1 MSGAL
6 DEDTVRTVS
15 RGRETVG
22 AVLSSAQGHLQK
34 IFILFV
40 LVLVGTIWA
49 LQTFVWDLLKQDLLF
64 EQMNLT
70 TAEATEIVAVT
81 PFDVI
86 LLQVK
91 VGLIVGAVVSLPVL
105 LYYSR
110 GALRRRGFW
119 PDEPVSRWKVVAAG
133 GLALV
138 LFAGG
143 LAYGYEFFFPVMF
156 NFLAENAVNAGFE
169 PTYSIVKWTEF
180 ILFLTLSFGLAAQ
193 LPLAMSGLALLG
205 VVRYETFRDNWR
217 YAVLG
222 IFAVGA
228 LFSPPDPFTQIMW
241 AVPLVTLYAFS
252 LGVTKFVVLTARAGA
267 NVPVRTVV
275 RRRWN
280 VLAGALVLAGGATY
294 AFLTRG
300 GLAATNDLLGGVGSR
315 YRFPTA
321 GELGVAGLSPTV
333 TAATIAAG
341 VALLVGLV
349 VLFYLRIEALESS
362 AAADAR
368 AGGTATVADAEAT
381 AGEEVASVG
390 EPASIDIDALSAPA
404 VRAAPPEAF
413 ADLSEAEALEHAER
427 AMADDD
433 AEKAELILDRFDEA
447 EGVEPAAD
455 SEDEDEGEETD
466 PITSTAAG
474 MADAFTE
481 EETTEEDIG
490 GYYYDIR
497 FILDSLTSKA
507 IWIVAV
513 FMTVLGGSFIYLYS
527 GGIGDIRDAFLGSM
541 PPELAEEVDIV
552 TLHPVEALIFEMK
565 FSALVAVA
573 VTLPLLA
580 YYAWPALR
588 ERNFV
593 RGHRRVIF
601 GWTGAL
607 VTGLVGG
614 FVLGYLYVAPA
625 IISWLVADALAAEMI
640 IAYRITNFF
649 WLIVFTT
656 AGIGVLADIP
666 VLMVLLNTAGVSY
679 RTMRHRWREIVVGI
693 LAFAAVF
700 TPAGITTMFLVTVP
714 LLVAYSVGIGVLY
727 ALTLGGRRDLV
738 DPRWTYEPD
747 AESA

>member
-6 DEDTVRTVS
+6 DEDTVRTVN

-49 LQTFVWDLLKQDLLF
+49 LQTFVWDLLKQDLLY
-64 EQMNLT
+64 EQMDLT
-70 TAEATEIVAVT
+70 TAEATEVVAVT

-91 VGLIVGAVVSLPVL
+91 VGIIIGVVVCLPVL

-110 GALRRRGFW
+110 GALKQRGIW
-119 PDEPVSRWKVVAAG
+119 PDRRVARWKLVAAA
-133 GLALV
+133 GLALL
-138 LFAGG
+138 LFVGG
-143 LAYGYEFFFPVMF
+143 LAYGYEFFFPIMF

-205 VVRYETFRDNWR
+205 VVRYETFRDKWR

-222 IFAVGA
+222 IFALGA

-275 RRRWN
+275 RERWN
-280 VLAGALVLAGGATY
+280 VLAGVLVLAGGGTY
-294 AFLTRG
+294 AYLTRG
-300 GLAATNDLLGGVGSR
+300 GLAATNDLLARIGSR

-321 GELGVAGLSPTV
+321 GELGIAGLSPAA
-333 TAATIAAG
+333 TAAVLAAG

-349 VLFYLRIEALESS
+349 VLFYLRIKALESY
-362 AAADAR
+362 AADVDALG
-368 AGGTATVADAEAT
+368 AEPVPDAEAT
-381 AGEEVASVG
+381 AGETAASVG

-413 ADLSEAEALEHAER
+413 ADLSEGEALEHAER
-427 AMADDD
+427 AMEEGD
-433 AEKAELILDRFDEA
+433 AEKAELVLERFDEA
-447 EGVEPAAD
+447 EDIEPEEVEAD
-455 SEDEDEGEETD
+455 DESD

-481 EETTEEDIG
+481 DETTEDDIG

-513 FMTVLGGSFIYLYS
+513 FMAVLGGSFVYLYS
-527 GGIGDIRDAFLGSM
+527 GGIGDIRDAFLSSM
-541 PPELAEEVDIV
+541 PPGLAEEVNIV
-552 TLHPVEALIFEMK
+552 TLHPVEALIFEVK
-565 FSALVAVA
+565 FSALLAAVA
-573 VTLPLLA
+573 VLPLVV
-580 YYAWPALR
+580 YFAWPAIE
-588 ERNFV
+588 ER
-593 RGHRRVIF
+593 GIT
-601 GWTGAL
+601 TGDRSILGVWGGTIILA
-607 VTGLVGG
+607 LVGG
-614 FVLGYLYVAPA
+614 TLVGFFYIAPA
-625 IISWLVADALAAEMI
+625 IIGFLATDALTSAMV
-640 IAYRITNFF
+640 IAYRINNFG
-649 WLIVFTT
+649 WLVIFTT
-656 AGIGVLADIP
+656 
-666 VLMVLLNTAGVSY
+666 
-679 RTMRHRWREIVVGI
+679 
-693 LAFAAVF
+693 
-700 TPAGITTMFLVTVP
+700 
-714 LLVAYSVGIGVLY
+714 VGIGILVEIPVTMVLFHRGRIVSY
-727 ALTLGGRRDLV
+727 TTMRRHWRVVVLGFFAVAGLV
-738 DPRWTYEPD
+738 SPKGVFTMLILAIPASFAFGVGLGLLWLYTRITGTRTPKAKGEAAD
-747 AESA
+747 

>member
-6 DEDTVRTVS
+6 DEDTVRTVN

-49 LQTFVWDLLKQDLLF
+49 LQTFVWDLLKQDLLY
-64 EQMNLT
+64 EQMDLT

-91 VGLIVGAVVSLPVL
+91 VGIIIGVVVCLPVL

-110 GALRRRGFW
+110 GALKQRGIW
-119 PDEPVSRWKVVAAG
+119 PNRSVARWKLVAAA
-133 GLALV
+133 GLALL
-138 LFAGG
+138 LFVGG
-143 LAYGYEFFFPVMF
+143 LAYGYELFFPIMF

-205 VVRYETFRDNWR
+205 VVRYETFRDKWR

-222 IFAVGA
+222 IFVMGA

-252 LGVTKFVVLTARAGA
+252 LGVTKFLVLTARAGA

-275 RRRWN
+275 RERWN
-280 VLAGALVLAGGATY
+280 VLAGVLVLAGGGTY
-294 AFLTRG
+294 AYLTRG
-300 GLAATNDLLGGVGSR
+300 GLAATNDLLARIGSR

-321 GELGVAGLSPTV
+321 GDLGVAGLSP
-333 TAATIAAG
+333 AASAAVLAAV
-341 VALLVGLV
+341 VALLAALV
-349 VLFYLRIEALESS
+349 VLFYLRIKALESY
-362 AAADAR
+362 AANADAI
-368 AGGTATVADAEAT
+368 AGGTGAVPDAEAT
-381 AGEEVASVG
+381 AGETAASVG

-413 ADLSEAEALEHAER
+413 ADLSEGEALEHAER
-427 AMADDD
+427 AMKEGD
-433 AEKAELILDRFDEA
+433 AEKAELVLERFDEA
-447 EGVEPAAD
+447 EDIEPA
-455 SEDEDEGEETD
+455 EDEEADDSD

-481 EETTEEDIG
+481 EETTEDDIG

-513 FMTVLGGSFIYLYS
+513 FMAVLGGSFVYLYS
-527 GGIGDIRDAFLGSM
+527 GGIGDIRDAFLSSM
-541 PPELAEEVDIV
+541 PPGLAEEVSIV
-552 TLHPVEALIFEMK
+552 TLHPVEALIFEVK
-565 FSALVAVA
+565 FSALLAAVA
-573 VTLPLLA
+573 VLPLVV
-580 YYAWPALR
+580 YFAWPAIE
-588 ERNFV
+588 ER
-593 RGHRRVIF
+593 GIT
-601 GWTGAL
+601 TGDRSILGVWGATIVL
-607 VTGLVGG
+607 ALVGG
-614 FVLGYLYVAPA
+614 TLLGFFYIAPA
-625 IISWLVADALAAEMI
+625 IIGFLATDALTSAMV
-640 IAYRITNFF
+640 IAYRINNFG
-649 WLIVFTT
+649 WLVIFTT
-656 AGIGVLADIP
+656 VG
-666 VLMVLLNTAGVSY
+666 
-679 RTMRHRWREIVVGI
+679 VGI
-693 LAFAAVF
+693 LVEIPVTMLLFHRGGIVSYTTMRRHWRVVVLGFFAVAGLVSPKGVF
-700 TPAGITTMFLVTVP
+700 TMLILAIPASFAFGVGLG
-714 LLVAYSVGIGVLY
+714 LLWLY
-727 ALTLGGRRDLV
+727 TRIAGTLAPKTKGEAAD
-738 DPRWTYEPD
+738 
-747 AESA
+747 

>member
-6 DEDTVRTVS
+6 DEDTVRTVN

-49 LQTFVWDLLKQDLLF
+49 LQTFVWDLLKQDLLY
-64 EQMNLT
+64 EQMDLT

-91 VGLIVGAVVSLPVL
+91 VGIIIGVVVCLPVL

-110 GALRRRGFW
+110 GALKQRGIW
-119 PDEPVSRWKVVAAG
+119 PDRRVARWKLVAAA
-133 GLALV
+133 GLALL
-138 LFAGG
+138 LFVGG
-143 LAYGYEFFFPVMF
+143 LAYGYEFFFPIMF

-205 VVRYETFRDNWR
+205 VVRYETFRDKWR

-222 IFAVGA
+222 IFALGA

-275 RRRWN
+275 RERWN
-280 VLAGALVLAGGATY
+280 VLAGVLVLAGGGTY
-294 AFLTRG
+294 AYLTRG
-300 GLAATNDLLGGVGSR
+300 GLAATNDLLARIGSR

-321 GELGVAGLSPTV
+321 GELGIAGLSPAA
-333 TAATIAAG
+333 TAAVLAAG

-349 VLFYLRIEALESS
+349 VLFYLRIKALESH
-362 AAADAR
+362 AADVDALG
-368 AGGTATVADAEAT
+368 AEPVPDAEAT
-381 AGEEVASVG
+381 AGETAASVG

-413 ADLSEAEALEHAER
+413 ADLSEGEALEHAER
-427 AMADDD
+427 AMEEGD
-433 AEKAELILDRFDEA
+433 AEKAELVLERFDEA
-447 EGVEPAAD
+447 EDIEPEEVEAD
-455 SEDEDEGEETD
+455 DDSD

-481 EETTEEDIG
+481 DETTEDDIG

-513 FMTVLGGSFIYLYS
+513 FMAVLGGSFVYLYS
-527 GGIGDIRDAFLGSM
+527 GGIGDIRDAFLSSM
-541 PPELAEEVDIV
+541 PPGLAEEVNIV
-552 TLHPVEALIFEMK
+552 TLHPVEALIFEVK
-565 FSALVAVA
+565 FSALLAAVA
-573 VTLPLLA
+573 VLPLVV
-580 YYAWPALR
+580 YFAWPAIE
-588 ERNFV
+588 ERGV
-593 RGHRRVIF
+593 TTGDRSILGAWGGTVIL
-601 GWTGAL
+601 T
-607 VTGLVGG
+607 LVGG
-614 FVLGYLYVAPA
+614 TLVGFFYIAPA
-625 IISWLVADALAAEMI
+625 IIGFLATDALTSAMV
-640 IAYRITNFF
+640 IAYRINNFG
-649 WLIVFTT
+649 WLVIFTT
-656 AGIGVLADIP
+656 
-666 VLMVLLNTAGVSY
+666 
-679 RTMRHRWREIVVGI
+679 
-693 LAFAAVF
+693 
-700 TPAGITTMFLVTVP
+700 
-714 LLVAYSVGIGVLY
+714 VGIGILVEIPVTMVLFHRGRIVSY
-727 ALTLGGRRDLV
+727 TTMRRHWRVVVLGFFAVAGLV
-738 DPRWTYEPD
+738 SPKGVFTMLILAIPASFAFGVGLGLLWLYTRITGTRTPKAKGEAAD
-747 AESA
+747 

>member
-474 MADAFTE
+474 MADAFTD
-481 EETTEEDIG
+481 EETTEDDIG

-507 IWIVAV
+507 IWIVAL
-513 FMTVLGGSFIYLYS
+513 FMTVLGGSFVYLYS
-527 GGIGDIRDAFLGSM
+527 GGIGDIKNAFLRSM
-541 PPELAEEVDIV
+541 PQGLAGEVDIV
-552 TLHPVEALIFEMK
+552 TLHPVEALIFEVK
-565 FSALVAVA
+565 FSVLLAA
-573 VTLPLLA
+573 VTVLPLVV
-580 YYAWPALR
+580 YFAWPAIE
-588 ERNFV
+588 ERGITTGD
-593 RGHRRVIF
+593 RSILGAWGGTVIL
-601 GWTGAL
+601 T
-607 VTGLVGG
+607 LVGG
-614 FVLGYLYVAPA
+614 TLVGFFYIAPA
-625 IISWLVADALAAEMI
+625 IIGFLATDALTSAMV
-640 IAYRITNFF
+640 IAYRINNFG
-649 WLIVFTT
+649 WLVIFTT
-656 AGIGVLADIP
+656 
-666 VLMVLLNTAGVSY
+666 
-679 RTMRHRWREIVVGI
+679 
-693 LAFAAVF
+693 
-700 TPAGITTMFLVTVP
+700 
-714 LLVAYSVGIGVLY
+714 VGIGILIEIPVTMVLFHRGRIVSY
-727 ALTLGGRRDLV
+727 TAFRRHWRVAVLSFFAAAGLISPKGVFTMLIFAIPASLAYGAGLGLLWLYTRVTGTRTPETKGEVAD
-738 DPRWTYEPD
+738 
-747 AESA
+747 

>member
-507 IWIVAV
+507 IWIVAL
-513 FMTVLGGSFIYLYS
+513 FMTVLGGSFVYLYS
-527 GGIGDIRDAFLGSM
+527 GGIGDIKNAFLRSM
-541 PPELAEEVDIV
+541 PQGLAGEVDIV
-552 TLHPVEALIFEMK
+552 TLHPVEALIFMVK
-565 FSALVAVA
+565 FSVLLAA
-573 VTLPLLA
+573 VTVLPLVV
-580 YYAWPALR
+580 YFAWPAIE
-588 ERNFV
+588 ERGITTGD
-593 RGHRRVIF
+593 RSILGAWGGTVIL
-601 GWTGAL
+601 T
-607 VTGLVGG
+607 LVGG
-614 FVLGYLYVAPA
+614 TLVGFFYIAPA
-625 IISWLVADALAAEMI
+625 IIGFLATDALTSAMV
-640 IAYRITNFF
+640 IAYRINNFG
-649 WLIVFTT
+649 WLVIFTT
-656 AGIGVLADIP
+656 
-666 VLMVLLNTAGVSY
+666 
-679 RTMRHRWREIVVGI
+679 
-693 LAFAAVF
+693 
-700 TPAGITTMFLVTVP
+700 
-714 LLVAYSVGIGVLY
+714 VGIGILIEIPVTMVLFHRGRIVSY
-727 ALTLGGRRDLV
+727 TAFRRHWRVAVLSFFAAAGLISPKGVFTMLIFAIPASLAYGAGLGLLWLYTRVTGTRTPETKGEVAD
-738 DPRWTYEPD
+738 
-747 AESA
+747 

>member
-513 FMTVLGGSFIYLYS
+513 FMAVLGGSFIYLYS
-527 GGIGDIRDAFLGSM
+527 GGIGDIKNAFLRSM
-541 PPELAEEVDIV
+541 PQGLAGEVDIV
-552 TLHPVEALIFEMK
+552 TLHPVEALIFEVK
-565 FSALVAVA
+565 FSVLLAA
-573 VTLPLLA
+573 VTVLPLVV
-580 YYAWPALR
+580 YFAWPAIE
-588 ERNFV
+588 ERGITTGD
-593 RGHRRVIF
+593 RSILGAWGGTVIL
-601 GWTGAL
+601 T
-607 VTGLVGG
+607 LVGG
-614 FVLGYLYVAPA
+614 TLVGFFYIAPA
-625 IISWLVADALAAEMI
+625 IIGFLATDALTSAMV
-640 IAYRITNFF
+640 IAYRINNFG
-649 WLIVFTT
+649 WLVIFTT
-656 AGIGVLADIP
+656 
-666 VLMVLLNTAGVSY
+666 
-679 RTMRHRWREIVVGI
+679 
-693 LAFAAVF
+693 
-700 TPAGITTMFLVTVP
+700 
-714 LLVAYSVGIGVLY
+714 VGIGILIEIPVTMVLFHRGRIVSY
-727 ALTLGGRRDLV
+727 TAFRRHWRVAVLSFFAAAGLISPKGVFTMLIFAIPASLAYGAGLGLLWLYTRVTGTRTPETKGEVAD
-738 DPRWTYEPD
+738 
-747 AESA
+747 

>member
-6 DEDTVRTVS
+6 DEDTVRTVN

-49 LQTFVWDLLKQDLLF
+49 LQTFVWDLLKQDLLY
-64 EQMNLT
+64 EQMDLT
-70 TAEATEIVAVT
+70 TAEATEVVAVT

-91 VGLIVGAVVSLPVL
+91 VGIIIGVVVCLPVL

-110 GALRRRGFW
+110 GALKQRGIW
-119 PDEPVSRWKVVAAG
+119 PDRRVARWKLVAAA
-133 GLALV
+133 GLALL
-138 LFAGG
+138 LFVGG
-143 LAYGYEFFFPVMF
+143 LAYGYEFFFPIMF

-205 VVRYETFRDNWR
+205 VVRYETFRDKWR

-222 IFAVGA
+222 IFALGA

-275 RRRWN
+275 RERWN
-280 VLAGALVLAGGATY
+280 VLAGVLVLAGGGTY
-294 AFLTRG
+294 AYLTRG
-300 GLAATNDLLGGVGSR
+300 GLAATNDLLARIGSR

-321 GELGVAGLSPTV
+321 GELGIAGLSP
-333 TAATIAAG
+333 AATATVLAAG

-349 VLFYLRIEALESS
+349 VLFYLRIKALESY
-362 AAADAR
+362 AADVDALG
-368 AGGTATVADAEAT
+368 AEPVPDAEAT
-381 AGEEVASVG
+381 AGETAASVG

-413 ADLSEAEALEHAER
+413 ADLSEGEALEHAER
-427 AMADDD
+427 AMEEGN
-433 AEKAELILDRFDEA
+433 AEKAELVLERFDEA
-447 EGVEPAAD
+447 EDIEPEEVEAD
-455 SEDEDEGEETD
+455 DESD

-481 EETTEEDIG
+481 DETTEDDIG

-513 FMTVLGGSFIYLYS
+513 FMAVLGGSFVYLYS
-527 GGIGDIRDAFLGSM
+527 GGIGDIRDAFLSSM
-541 PPELAEEVDIV
+541 PPGLAEEVNIV
-552 TLHPVEALIFEMK
+552 TLHPVEALIFEVK
-565 FSALVAVA
+565 FSALLAAVA
-573 VTLPLLA
+573 VLPLVV
-580 YYAWPALR
+580 YFAWPAIE
-588 ERNFV
+588 ER
-593 RGHRRVIF
+593 GIT
-601 GWTGAL
+601 TGDRSILGVWGGTIILA
-607 VTGLVGG
+607 LVGG
-614 FVLGYLYVAPA
+614 TLVGFFYIAPA
-625 IISWLVADALAAEMI
+625 IIGFLATDALTSAMV
-640 IAYRITNFF
+640 IAYRINNFG
-649 WLIVFTT
+649 WLVIFTT
-656 AGIGVLADIP
+656 
-666 VLMVLLNTAGVSY
+666 
-679 RTMRHRWREIVVGI
+679 
-693 LAFAAVF
+693 
-700 TPAGITTMFLVTVP
+700 
-714 LLVAYSVGIGVLY
+714 VGIGILVEIPVTMVLFHRGRIVSY
-727 ALTLGGRRDLV
+727 TTMRRHWRVVVLGFFAVAGLV
-738 DPRWTYEPD
+738 SPKGVFTMLILAIPASFAFGVGLGLLWLYTRITGTRTPKAKGEAAD
-747 AESA
+747 

>member
-427 AMADDD
+427 VMADDD

-507 IWIVAV
+507 IWIVAL
-513 FMTVLGGSFIYLYS
+513 FMTVLGGSFVYLYS
-527 GGIGDIRDAFLGSM
+527 GGIGDIKNAFLRSM
-541 PPELAEEVDIV
+541 PQGLAGEVDIV
-552 TLHPVEALIFEMK
+552 TLHPVEALIFEVK
-565 FSALVAVA
+565 FSVLLAA
-573 VTLPLLA
+573 VTVLPLVV
-580 YYAWPALR
+580 YFAWPAIE
-588 ERNFV
+588 ERGITTGD
-593 RGHRRVIF
+593 RSILGAWGGTVIL
-601 GWTGAL
+601 T
-607 VTGLVGG
+607 LVGG
-614 FVLGYLYVAPA
+614 TLVGFFYIAPA
-625 IISWLVADALAAEMI
+625 IIGFLATDALTSAMV
-640 IAYRITNFF
+640 IAYRINNFG
-649 WLIVFTT
+649 WLVIFTT
-656 AGIGVLADIP
+656 
-666 VLMVLLNTAGVSY
+666 
-679 RTMRHRWREIVVGI
+679 
-693 LAFAAVF
+693 
-700 TPAGITTMFLVTVP
+700 
-714 LLVAYSVGIGVLY
+714 VGIGILIEIPVTMVLFHRGRIVSY
-727 ALTLGGRRDLV
+727 TAFRRHWRVAVLSFFAAAGLISPKGVFTMLIFAIPASLAYGAGLGLLWLYTRVTGTRTPETKGEVAD
-738 DPRWTYEPD
+738 
-747 AESA
+747 

>member
-6 DEDTVRTVS
+6 DEDTVRTVN

-22 AVLSSAQGHLQK
+22 AMLSSAQGHLQK

-91 VGLIVGAVVSLPVL
+91 VGLIVGVVASLPVL

-110 GALRRRGFW
+110 GALKRRGVW
-119 PDEPVSRWKVVAAG
+119 PDGPVSRWKVVAAG

-217 YAVLG
+217 YAILG

-241 AVPLVTLYAFS
+241 AVPLVTLYGFS

-267 NVPVRTVV
+267 TVPVRTVV

-280 VLAGALVLAGGATY
+280 VLAGVLVLAGGVTY
-294 AFLTRG
+294 AYLTRG
-300 GLAATNDLLGGVGSR
+300 GLAATNDLLGVVGSR

-321 GELGVAGLSPTV
+321 GELGVAGLSPAV
-333 TAATIAAG
+333 TAAAVAAG
-341 VALLVGLV
+341 VALLVALV
-349 VLFYLRIEALESS
+349 VLFYLRIKALESD
-362 AAADAR
+362 AADAL
-368 AGGTATVADAEAT
+368 AGGTTTVADAEAT
-381 AGEEVASVG
+381 AGETVASVG

-427 AMADDD
+427 AMADDN
-433 AEKAELILDRFDEA
+433 AEKAELILERFDEA
-447 EGVEPAAD
+447 EDIEP
-455 SEDEDEGEETD
+455 EDGPDEGEGSD

-507 IWIVAV
+507 IWIVAL
-513 FMTVLGGSFIYLYS
+513 FMTVLGG
-527 GGIGDIRDAFLGSM
+527 
-541 PPELAEEVDIV
+541 
-552 TLHPVEALIFEMK
+552 
-565 FSALVAVA
+565 
-573 VTLPLLA
+573 
-580 YYAWPALR
+580 
-588 ERNFV
+588 
-593 RGHRRVIF
+593 
-601 GWTGAL
+601 
-607 VTGLVGG
+607 
-614 FVLGYLYVAPA
+614 
-625 IISWLVADALAAEMI
+625 
-640 IAYRITNFF
+640 
-649 WLIVFTT
+649 
-656 AGIGVLADIP
+656 
-666 VLMVLLNTAGVSY
+666 
-679 RTMRHRWREIVVGI
+679 
-693 LAFAAVF
+693 
-700 TPAGITTMFLVTVP
+700 
-714 LLVAYSVGIGVLY
+714 
-727 ALTLGGRRDLV
+727 
-738 DPRWTYEPD
+738 
-747 AESA
+747 

>member
-552 TLHPVEALIFEMK
+552 TLHPVEALIFEVK
-565 FSALVAVA
+565 FSALLAVVAVI
-573 VTLPLLA
+573 PLVV
-580 YYAWPALR
+580 YFAWPAIEQR
-588 ERNFV
+588 GITTGNRNILGV
-593 RGHRRVIF
+593 WGGTIIL
-601 GWTGAL
+601 A
-607 VTGLVGG
+607 LVGG
-614 FVLGYLYVAPA
+614 TLLGFFYIAPA
-625 IISWLVADALAAEMI
+625 IIGFLATDALTSAMV
-640 IAYRITNFF
+640 IAYRVNNFG
-649 WLIVFTT
+649 WLVIFTTVGVGVLVEVPVTMILFHRGRIVSYTTMRKHWRVVVLGFFAVAGLVSPKGVFTM
-656 AGIGVLADIP
+656 L
-666 VLMVLLNTAGVSY
+666 
-679 RTMRHRWREIVVGI
+679 I
-693 LAFAAVF
+693 LAIPASFAYGVGLGLLWLYTRITGTR
-700 TPAGITTMFLVTVP
+700 TPKAKGE
-714 LLVAYSVGIGVLY
+714 A
-727 ALTLGGRRDLV
+727 AD
-738 DPRWTYEPD
+738 
-747 AESA
+747 

>member
-300 GLAATNDLLGGVGSR
+300 GSARVTGSR
-315 YRFPTA
+315 PPA
-321 GELGVAGLSPTV
+321 NSVSP
-333 TAATIAAG
+333 G
-341 VALLVGLV
+341 C
-349 VLFYLRIEALESS
+349 
-362 AAADAR
+362 
-368 AGGTATVADAEAT
+368 
-381 AGEEVASVG
+381 
-390 EPASIDIDALSAPA
+390 
-404 VRAAPPEAF
+404 
-413 ADLSEAEALEHAER
+413 
-427 AMADDD
+427 
-433 AEKAELILDRFDEA
+433 
-447 EGVEPAAD
+447 
-455 SEDEDEGEETD
+455 
-466 PITSTAAG
+466 
-474 MADAFTE
+474 
-481 EETTEEDIG
+481 
-490 GYYYDIR
+490 
-497 FILDSLTSKA
+497 
-507 IWIVAV
+507 
-513 FMTVLGGSFIYLYS
+513 
-527 GGIGDIRDAFLGSM
+527 
-541 PPELAEEVDIV
+541 
-552 TLHPVEALIFEMK
+552 
-565 FSALVAVA
+565 
-573 VTLPLLA
+573 
-580 YYAWPALR
+580 
-588 ERNFV
+588 
-593 RGHRRVIF
+593 
-601 GWTGAL
+601 
-607 VTGLVGG
+607 
-614 FVLGYLYVAPA
+614 
-625 IISWLVADALAAEMI
+625 
-640 IAYRITNFF
+640 
-649 WLIVFTT
+649 
-656 AGIGVLADIP
+656 
-666 VLMVLLNTAGVSY
+666 
-679 RTMRHRWREIVVGI
+679 
-693 LAFAAVF
+693 
-700 TPAGITTMFLVTVP
+700 
-714 LLVAYSVGIGVLY
+714 
-727 ALTLGGRRDLV
+727 
-738 DPRWTYEPD
+738 PRL
-747 AESA
+747 